1 MGKTVKS
8 RTIMSIASFLLCAAL
23 CLVAN
28 TSIPKIYE
36 SYKQKAVAQQA
47 ASQATHQIKKE
58 TPVAP
63 VEEPVIP
70 EEPVEDTSFEDTSFE
85 DTAVYDVPEDTTPV
99 EKYEE
104 PAAEEPEEEEA
115 PTEED
120 VEEPE
125 TETETGDEEA
135 QEEDN
140 GGFFGV
146 ILSLI
151 TGLIEKITSFDIFG
165 KIKDFIGDI
174 LKFFGIEL

>member
-58 TPVAP
+58 APVVP

-70 EEPVEDTSFEDTSFE
+70 EETTEDTSFEDTSFD

-104 PAAEEPEEEEA
+104 PAAEEPKEEEA
-115 PTEED
+115 PAED

-125 TETETGDEEA
+125 TEETAEEEK
-135 QEEDN
+135 EEDN
-140 GGFFGV
+140 GGFFG
-146 ILSLI
+146 IIISLI
-151 TGLIEKITSFDIFG
+151 TGIIEKITSLDVFG
-165 KIKDFIGDI
+165 KIKDFLGDI

>member
-58 TPVAP
+58 TPVTP

-70 EEPVEDTSFEDTSFE
+70 EEEPVEDTSFEDE
-85 DTAVYDVPEDTTPV
+85 ALVYDVPEDPTPV

-104 PAAEEPEEEEA
+104 PAAEEPKEEEEA
-115 PTEED
+115 PAED

-125 TETETGDEEA
+125 TEASDEEA
-135 QEEDN
+135 EESKDE
-140 GGFFGV
+140 GGFFGI

-151 TGLIEKITSFDIFG
+151 TGIIEKITSLDIFG

>member
-8 RTIMSIASFLLCAAL
+8 RTVMSIASFLLCAAL

-28 TSIPKIYE
+28 SSIPKIYE

-58 TPVAP
+58 APVVP

-70 EEPVEDTSFEDTSFE
+70 EETFEEEPVIEDTSFEDTN
-85 DTAVYDVPEDTTPV
+85 VYDVPEEPAPVVEPVTEPEKNVEPV
-99 EKYEE
+99 EE
-104 PAAEEPEEEEA
+104 P
-115 PTEED
+115 EED

-125 TETETGDEEA
+125 ETPAEEETKDE
-135 QEEDN
+135 
-140 GGFFGV
+140 GGFFG
-146 ILSLI
+146 IIISLI
-151 TGLIEKITSFDIFG
+151 TGIIEKITSLDIFG
-165 KIKDFIGDI
+165 KIKDFLGDI